1 MHVSGALGAS
11 VWGPNSWVWG
21 TSRFGLAM
29 ISQRGVW
36 VENASRQAVSE
47 ELLAL
52 GKLPSEAELSAL
64 IERYAGST
72 RVSCEQADL
81 FFASVGEVV
90 SPSTAT
96 SSLVEATTRRSSA
109 APARRSSAAPRDAA
123 EVARGSWLDKLGP
136 RSSAPPREASEPA
149 LSIAALQPAVTE
161 EPITIEHGLE
171 HLPATTYSSAPP
183 PSAMPSE
190 DTPVALPLSSRPAPQ
205 LTAAESVVVERWG
218 MAETSPEPTM
228 EVELVAP
235 PAAPSAHE
243 AQLSAE
249 EDELL
254 DRWSEELDETILG
267 RSEESAKHPSSA
279 PPPPSDAELHASTD
293 APERW
298 SAPHLGGEV
307 DETPSTV
314 SDDDAPLSATELS
327 LLDQWNAAEISEPA
341 PAQPITTS
349 SRAPAF
355 TSQRAP
361 ARSASLRPSQLPP
374 IPSSLRPPARSQPAP
389 VAPVAVASA
398 DDEELDMEL
407 EEAIEL
413 DPEDLIE
420 DDVD

>member
-1 MHVSGALGAS
+1 MHVSGARGAS
-11 VWGPNSWVWG
+11 VWGPNSWAWG

-90 SPSTAT
+90 SRSTAT
-96 SSLVEATTRRSSA
+96 ATSVEATTRRSSA

-136 RSSAPPREASEPA
+136 RSSAPPRTNAEAAEPA
-149 LSIAALQPAVTE
+149 LSSAVPQPAVND

-183 PSAMPSE
+183 PSALPSE

-205 LTAAESVVVERWG
+205 LTAADSLVVERWG

-228 EVELVAP
+228 EVELVTEGASTP
-235 PAAPSAHE
+235 LAAPSTHE

-267 RSEESAKHPSSA
+267 QSEERAKHPSSA
-279 PPPPSDAELHASTD
+279 PPPPSGAELHAATD

-307 DETPSTV
+307 DETPTTV

-349 SRAPAF
+349 SRAPA
-355 TSQRAP
+355 
-361 ARSASLRPSQLPP
+361 RSASLRPSQLPP

-389 VAPVAVASA
+389 VAVAST

-413 DPEDLIE
+413 DPDDLIE